1 MDVVADAS
9 AILCAYFPDELS
21 PRAKELMLD
30 YALDRI
36 SLCGPRLLVLELIN
50 ACLVAARR
58 RRINEE
64 ILFKTAKEISSLQI
78 MWVDIEKEAE
88 KVFSLSRKYQ
98 ITAYDAAYIIAAQLK
113 GCEFFTADQ
122 RLYNAVKHDLN
133 FVCLLSEYPTS
144 QTHGHI

>member
-9 AILCAYFPDELS
+9 VILCAYFPDELS
-21 PRAKELMLD
+21 RRAQKLMLD
-30 YALDRI
+30 YALGRI

-58 RRINEE
+58 RRISEE

-78 MWVDIEKEAE
+78 IWVDIEKEVE
-88 KVFSLSRKYQ
+88 KVFSLSHKYQ
-98 ITAYDAAYIIAAQLK
+98 ITAYDAAYIVAAQLK
-113 GCEFFTADQ
+113 GCKFFTADE

-133 FVCLLSEYPTS
+133 FVRLLCEYP
-144 QTHGHI
+144 Q